1 MILKHCVSSGR
12 DARSSDDG
20 REVRYTDQEYE
31 DDSSEDEDY
40 VLTNVLNLPGT
51 GNTTQ
56 SPDNLKMHDPKV
68 IKAGEAFLVIKNAV
82 SLYFG
87 DKIVSVWIPLSCKYS
102 WEK

>member
-40 VLTNVLNLPGT
+40 VLTNVLNLPGK

-56 SPDNLKMHDPKV
+56 SHDNLKMHDPKV

-82 SLYFG
+82 SLYFW
-87 DKIVSVWIPLSCKYS
+87 DKIVSVWIPLSCKFS
-102 WEK
+102 WDK